1 MESILEKA
9 QVLIDALPYIRTFHG
24 KTFVIK
30 FGGGALDGGGEESLS
45 FAQDLVLLQHIGI
58 RPVVVHGG
66 GPQISQLMGRLGMAP
81 EFVNGIRVTGADA
94 MEVVEMVLTG
104 RINREIVTMVH
115 RHGGRAVGLSG
126 RDGGFLSGRRKIH
139 EGRDLGHVGEILS
152 VNPEILDLLDRHRYI
167 PIVAP
172 VGVTEEGEPLNI
184 NADEAAA
191 VIAGALK
198 AEKLIMMTNTRGVL
212 DEKGELLGSL
222 DREEILSLI
231 ERGVV
236 AGGMVPKMQG
246 CLRALSEGVGKVH
259 VIDGRIAHA
268 LLLEIFTPEGV
279 GTEIVRGRDEAR

>member
-1 MESILEKA
+1 MDTVQEKA

-30 FGGGALDGGGEESLS
+30 FGGGALDQGGEESLS

-58 RPVVVHGG
+58 RPVVIHGG
-66 GPQISQLMGRLGMAP
+66 GPQISSLMGRLGMSP
-81 EFVNGIRVTGADA
+81 EFIDGIRVTGSDA
-94 MEVVEMVLTG
+94 MEIVEMVLTG

-115 RHGGRAVGLSG
+115 HHGGRAVGLSG
-126 RDGGFLSGRRKIH
+126 RDAGFLVGRRKIH
-139 EGRDLGHVGEILS
+139 SGRDLGHVGQIVS
-152 VNPEILDLLDRHRYI
+152 VNPEILDLLDRHRFI

-172 VGVTEEGEPLNI
+172 VAVTEEGVPLNI

-212 DEKGELLGSL
+212 DEQGELMPSL
-222 DREEILSLI
+222 DRREILSLI
-231 ERGVV
+231 ERGII
-236 AGGMVPKMQG
+236 AGGMVPKMEG
-246 CLRALSEGVGKVH
+246 CLRALEEGVGKVH
-259 VIDGRIAHA
+259 VIDGRMTHA

-279 GTEIVRGRDEAR
+279 GTEIVRSAGA

>member
-1 MESILEKA
+1 MDEVRDKA

-24 KTFVIK
+24 TTFVIK

-66 GPQISQLMGRLGMAP
+66 GPQISELMNRLGLSP
-81 EFVNGIRVTGADA
+81 EFVDGIRVTGPDA

-126 RDGGFLSGRRKIH
+126 RDAGFLVGEKKSLM
-139 EGRDLGHVGEILS
+139 GRDLGHVGKILAVNTEILE
-152 VNPEILDLLDRHRYI
+152 VLDRNRFI

-172 VGVTEEGEPLNI
+172 VGVTEDGTALNI

-198 AEKLIMMTNTRGVL
+198 AEKLIMMTNTTGVL
-212 DEKGELLGSL
+212 DERGDLLASL
-222 DREEILSLI
+222 DREAILDLI
-231 ERGVV
+231 ERTIIS
-236 AGGMVPKMQG
+236 GGMVPKMEG

-268 LLLEIFTPEGV
+268 LLLEIFTPEGI
-279 GTEIVRGRDEAR
+279 GTEIVRGESR